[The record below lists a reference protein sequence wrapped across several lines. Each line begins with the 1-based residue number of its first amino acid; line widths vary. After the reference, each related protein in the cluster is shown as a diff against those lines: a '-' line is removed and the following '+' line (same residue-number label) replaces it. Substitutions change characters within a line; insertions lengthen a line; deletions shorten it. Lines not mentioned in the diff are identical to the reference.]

1 MAFKGLS
8 VQNIGAELVRGQL
21 YRRLLDHIHD
31 PDVRAIANP
40 GMVLRR
46 VTPDDY
52 QRGAGAGVRSQGRRR
67 RPRHASCSTASSKEQ
82 ALVSLEEDGS
92 LRYREEIR
100 RPVLELLQRD
110 SPPQVK
116 RIHWYAVDHYT
127 PLSTPVDR
135 AEELYHRMMLRQPAP
150 ALDNRWLPGV
160 ERYLASAVDEL
171 PPEQRRWLASRMSIE
186 LPPEVYRLAD
196 IGEWERL
203 IGRKAM
209 ERIRHGGPEDTIAL
223 LHERA
228 ERTPESPLF
237 AIEARAL
244 LDLKQPAQAAQLL
257 DRALAGFPALGN
269 PGRLA
274 EILWLRAQASAGQGE
289 TEPCLAFLRQL
300 ASVTASMQTT
310 LAHVQALTEILGV
323 LNPQD
328 LTDVDVPE
336 VGRVR
341 RALSEALGRLTEVE
355 VDQERSLI
363 RLALV
368 RLGPY
373 YPSLIFDLA
382 SRTVFDLIYLA
393 NSGAVDITPAVES
406 ITGKFVDEPELGS

>member
-1 MAFKGLS
+1 
-8 VQNIGAELVRGQL
+8 
-21 YRRLLDHIHD
+21 
-31 PDVRAIANP
+31 
-40 GMVLRR
+40 
-46 VTPDDY
+46 
-52 QRGAGAGVRSQGRRR
+52 
-67 RPRHASCSTASSKEQ
+67 
-82 ALVSLEEDGS
+82 
-92 LRYREEIR
+92 
-100 RPVLELLQRD
+100 
-110 SPPQVK
+110 
-116 RIHWYAVDHYT
+116 
-127 PLSTPVDR
+127 
-135 AEELYHRMMLRQPAP
+135 MMLRQPAA
-150 ALDNRWLPGV
+150 ALDDRWLSGV

-196 IGEWERL
+196 IGEWEQL

-257 DRALAGFPALGN
+257 DRALAGFPVVGN
-269 PGRLA
+269 PGRQA

-289 TEPCLAFLRQL
+289 TGPCLAFLRRL
-300 ASVTASMQTT
+300 ADVTASMPTT
-310 LAHVQALTEILGV
+310 LARVQALTEILGV

-336 VGRVR
+336 VARRR

-355 VDQERSLI
+355 VDQESSLI

-368 RLGPY
+368 RLGPH
-373 YPSLIFDLA
+373 YPSLTFDLA
-382 SRTVFDLIYLA
+382 NRTVSDLIYLV
-393 NSGAVDITPAVES
+393 NTGAVDLTPAVES
-406 ITGKFVDEPELGS
+406 IGGKVIDELGYLAAVDGAAIVGALIDQLGADLAQLSATDALAVQSITPIVEAVLVLLRAEGSSLSGSSLAGLDDYREPWELESTREVAS